1 MTYWGQQELQ
11 FQKPYVKL
19 GLSNAPQPPTRTPRS
34 VSRNYISSLSAL
46 LVPHSF
52 HLRSQKQ
59 LFGARS
65 QRRHNRQPDACAVG
79 PRLNPRLWRQ
89 RQRPA
94 PSALATVLTGTR
106 SGYFFRIFSPSERRF
121 SNGCSSLYTN
131 FILPGTGLDLAGLRE
146 PGGGAGTGGGGDG
159 SDARADSAERSPD
172 LRHFPIHQPRPR
184 PTGASQAAM
193 IRHWRN
199 CPNSSSAAPP
209 TDLLSHAVSV
219 IALESICKLRRR
231 RRKDGCLLLSS
242 EITENP
248 LPDFPPREVMMKRT
262 KRW

>member
-34 VSRNYISSLSAL
+34 VSRIYISSLSAL
-46 LVPHSF
+46 LVLHSF
-52 HLRSQKQ
+52 HLRSQKHR
-59 LFGARS
+59 FGARS

-79 PRLNPRLWRQ
+79 PRLKPRLWRQ

-131 FILPGTGLDLAGLRE
+131 FILPGTGLDRAGLRE
-146 PGGGAGTGGGGDG
+146 PGGGRDGG
-159 SDARADSAERSPD
+159 
-172 LRHFPIHQPRPR
+172 
-184 PTGASQAAM
+184 
-193 IRHWRN
+193 
-199 CPNSSSAAPP
+199 
-209 TDLLSHAVSV
+209 
-219 IALESICKLRRR
+219 RRR
-231 RRKDGCLLLSS
+231 RQRRAGGFSGAIPGLA
-242 EITENP
+242 P
-248 LPDFPPREVMMKRT
+248 LPYSPTPPPANRGLPGCYDT
-262 KRW
+262 PLA

>member
-1 MTYWGQQELQ
+1 MTYSGQPELQ

-19 GLSNAPQPPTRTPRS
+19 RLSNAPQPPKGTPRS
-34 VSRNYISSLSAL
+34 VSRVYIFSLSAL

-59 LFGARS
+59 RFGARS

-79 PRLNPRLWRQ
+79 PGLKPRLWRQ

-131 FILPGTGLDLAGLRE
+131 FILPGTGLDRAGLRE
-146 PGGGAGTGGGGDG
+146 PGGGPGRGAAATAATRGWIQR
-159 SDARADSAERSPD
+159 SD
-172 LRHFPIHQPRPR
+172 PRTCATSLFTNP
-184 PTGASQAAM
+184 
-193 IRHWRN
+193 
-199 CPNSSSAAPP
+199 AP
-209 TDLLSHAVSV
+209 
-219 IALESICKLRRR
+219 
-231 RRKDGCLLLSS
+231 GQQG
-242 EITENP
+242 
-248 LPDFPPREVMMKRT
+248 PPRLLCYATDVT
-262 KRW
+262 ALTPVA